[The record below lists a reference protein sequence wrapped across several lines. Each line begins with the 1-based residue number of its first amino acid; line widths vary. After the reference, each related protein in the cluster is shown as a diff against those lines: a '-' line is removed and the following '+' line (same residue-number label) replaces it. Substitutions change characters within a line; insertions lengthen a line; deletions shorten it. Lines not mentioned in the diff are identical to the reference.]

1 MKKVISLFLLS
12 ALVFSFGSVFAQTGS
27 DWKWQ
32 NPTPQGNTLRYVKIW
47 DANTCYIVG
56 FTGTFMKTT
65 NAGVT
70 WTFNHLAG
78 RDLGPS
84 GQKSSMYD
92 AHFFNQNT
100 GIAVGGGSGTAPLYG
115 SGIVRTTNGGTTWD
129 SVTVTPFVTSAIFYQ
144 VYFMN
149 DNTGYAVGTTTPKL
163 FKTTDAGLTW
173 NGITTAPT
181 TTLYDV
187 YSPDSLNIIVST
199 TLGNVHKSTDAGA
212 TFSAAISTGVSATLY
227 KMEFADANTGFVSGT
242 VSAFRYTTDAGLT
255 WTTPS
260 NTGLVAAATFYD
272 MDIRSSVVGGSA
284 KLNEGFEDAV
294 FPPAGWT
301 TKSRLGLVIWARSLN
316 LPHTGIAS
324 AFNSYETT
332 GGDQWLVT
340 KQINSIAA
348 TDSLKFWWKNAFSSA
363 YPPDSIIIRVST
375 TDTAVASFSNVVARL
390 DGSTM
395 PNVWT
400 EFKYALTSFAG
411 QNIYIA
417 FQHTNTDGN
426 GGYLDDVTVGPV
438 SAPTTQ
444 SIIFLTGNN
453 TNIYK
458 STNMGAMW
466 DTVGFLGFSQP
477 WTSTYYASD
486 FSPTGD
492 SLVTVGALGLINRR
506 LNVLNR
512 TSYTNPVRVGT
523 VYDIWVQGLGVG
535 NAIAVGAS
543 SIAGSVFDQISRST
557 NGGIT
562 WSIVPYSTTSRTSFN
577 DIEMIDDNTG
587 YACGTL
593 GAIYK
598 TVNAGANWDSVST
611 GGVISATYNL
621 AKLEF
626 INANTGWVFSK
637 TTPVVDSS
645 TIFKT
650 TNAGVTWTSQRL
662 SPVFAA
668 TYSYQVYSA
677 YMLDANTGYCLNYT
691 PRPYKTTNGGVTWDS
706 MSLIDNYSVYLYG
719 IEMFNANTGY
729 IVGGGGRF
737 YKTTNAGALW
747 DTISVPSRNYSFY
760 ALDFI
765 NQNIGMVS
773 ASSGVTYYTSNG
785 GANWILK
792 NTNST
797 ATMYG
802 CQLLPNTMS
811 YSVGSTATIFKN
823 STIFTGVAGSVT
835 ETPTSFA
842 LMQNYPNPFNP
853 TTTIS
858 FALPKLAVVT
868 LKIYDVAGREVMRL
882 VNNQQFG
889 AGVQKM
895 QFNGSTLSSGVYFYS
910 LIVDNNLVD
919 TKRMVLVK

>member
-1 MKKVISLFLLS
+1 MKKQISFFLLV
-12 ALVFSFGSVFAQTGS
+12 ALIFSFGSVVAQTGS

-70 WTFNHLAG
+70 WTFNNLAG
-78 RDLGPS
+78 RDLGTT
-84 GQKSSMYD
+84 GQKTSMYD
-92 AHFFNQNT
+92 AHFFNQST
-100 GIAVGGGSGTAPLYG
+100 GVAVGAGSGSAPVFG

-149 DNTGYAVGTTTPKL
+149 NNTGYAVGTTTPKL

-199 TLGNVHKSTDAGA
+199 TAGNVHRSTDAGA

-242 VSAFRYTTDAGLT
+242 VSAFRYTTNGGLN
-255 WTTPS
+255 WTTPT
-260 NTGLVAAATFYD
+260 NTGLIAAAIFYD
-272 MDIRSSVVGGSA
+272 MDMRSSIVGGSA

-363 YPPDSIIIRVST
+363 YPPDSLIIRVST
-375 TDTAVASFSNVVARL
+375 TDTAVASFSNIVVRL
-390 DGSTM
+390 DASVL

-400 EFKYALTSFAG
+400 EYKYALTAFAG

-458 STNMGAMW
+458 TTNMGAMW
-466 DTVGFLGFSQP
+466 DTVGFLGFTQP

-492 SLVTVGALGLINRR
+492 SLVTVGAFGLINRR
-506 LNVLNR
+506 LSITNR
-512 TSYTNPVRVGT
+512 TSVTNPVKLGNI
-523 VYDIWVQGLGVG
+523 YDIWVQGLGTG
-535 NAIAVGAS
+535 NAIAVGTS

-562 WSIVPYSTTSRTSFN
+562 WSTVPYSTTSTTSFN
-577 DIEMIDDNTG
+577 DIEMINDNTG

-593 GAIYK
+593 GAIYR
-598 TVNAGANWDSVST
+598 TTNAGANWDSVST
-611 GGVISATYNL
+611 GGVIGSLNL
-621 AKLEF
+621 SKIDF
-626 INANTGWVFSK
+626 IDANTGWVFSK
-637 TTPVVDSS
+637 SYITGDSS

-650 TNAGVTWTSQRL
+650 TNSGTTWTKQRL
-662 SPVFAA
+662 SPAF
-668 TYSYQVYSA
+668 TSMGGYQVYGA
-677 YMLDANTGYCLNYT
+677 WMVDANTGYCINYT

-706 MSLIDNYSVYLYG
+706 MSTIDRYNGFLYG
-719 IEMFNANTGY
+719 IKMLNANTGY
-729 IVGGGGRF
+729 IVGGGGRI
-737 YKTTNAGALW
+737 YKTTNAGELW
-747 DTISVPSRNYSFY
+747 DTLSIPTRLFSNY
-760 ALDFI
+760 AVDFI
-765 NQNIGMVS
+765 NPSVGMVIG
-773 ASSGVTYYTSNG
+773 SSGTCWYTSNG
-785 GANWILK
+785 GVNWITK
-792 NTNST
+792 NTNGT
-797 ATMYG
+797 IMYG

-811 YSVGSTATIFKN
+811 YGVGSAGVIMKN
-823 STIFTGVAGSVT
+823 STLITVIAGTET
-835 ETPTSFA
+835 ETPASFA

-889 AGVQKM
+889 AGIQKM